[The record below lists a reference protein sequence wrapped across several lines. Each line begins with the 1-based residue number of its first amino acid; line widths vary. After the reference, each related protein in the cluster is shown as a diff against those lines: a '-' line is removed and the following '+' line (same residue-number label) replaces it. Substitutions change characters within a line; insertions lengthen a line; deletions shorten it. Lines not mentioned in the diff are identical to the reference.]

1 MRAVLDNP
9 EVADASIALHAQQA
23 VEKSLKA
30 LLALQ
35 QVRSLRTHDL
45 RAVVM
50 AVRDAGVT
58 VPEWIDQ
65 STTLNPYA
73 VTFRYE
79 DMDLESKP
87 VDRGQ
92 LLDFVQ
98 RVHAWA
104 TELVEQA
111 PG

>member
-1 MRAVLDNP
+1 MTYAP
-9 EVADASIALHAQQA
+9 W
-23 VEKSLKA
+23 
-30 LLALQ
+30 
-35 QVRSLRTHDL
+35 
-45 RAVVM
+45 M